1 MLSQGWY
8 EITCIVKL
16 PALEGRRRARH
27 VQVLSYKFIDV
38 LDVSLLIIHI
48 YPSNSQWELW
58 IESIHLHKIINRT

>member
-1 MLSQGWY
+1 MIRELFSPHLDREQ
-8 EITCIVKL
+8 